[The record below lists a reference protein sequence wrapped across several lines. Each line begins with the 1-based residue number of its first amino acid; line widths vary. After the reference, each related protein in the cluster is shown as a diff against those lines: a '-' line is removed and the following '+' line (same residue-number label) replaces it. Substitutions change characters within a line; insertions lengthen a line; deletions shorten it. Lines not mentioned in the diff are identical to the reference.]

1 MPMKKIVLYF
11 SEFHRSYF
19 SFRLYAFFL
28 FFVALLIGF
37 NYTFDF
43 EDSFI
48 DQQPKPMRVVG
59 YFLYHFVA
67 YFGVLVIIWRFSK
80 EKLRLNGYFWA
91 KSLVGF
97 LILGI
102 DNSYYSNYAL
112 LQNFLPSGTV
122 TFYNKLLVNSIGLLT
137 MFAPLLIVKFVFD
150 RKQHFG
156 IYGLTFSKVDW
167 KPYWIM
173 LVAMAPLIY
182 AASYLPD
189 FISYYPVYKRAGGA
203 AFADYYSLHENWS
216 IAVFETFYIADF
228 IFTELFFR
236 GFLVVGLGVLLGKNA
251 VLPMAASYAVLHFGK
266 PAGEA
271 ISSVFGGYILG
282 IIALYSRNIWGGVFV
297 HSGIAGLM
305 ELFAFWRM
313 P

>member
-1 MPMKKIVLYF
+1 MKKILYYF
-11 SEFHRSYF
+11 RDFHLNYF
-19 SFRLYAFFL
+19 SFKLYALFL
-28 FFVALLIGF
+28 LFVAILITF

-43 EDSFI
+43 EDSYI
-48 DQQPKPMRVVG
+48 DQLPKPLRVVG
-59 YFLYHFVA
+59 YFLYHFTA
-67 YFGVLVIIWRFSK
+67 YYGVLAIIWCCGK
-80 EKLRLNGYFWA
+80 DKLKLGSHFWV
-91 KSLVGF
+91 KSLIGF
-97 LILGI
+97 FILGI

-112 LQNFLPSGTV
+112 LQNYFPPGTV
-122 TFYNKLLVNSIGLLT
+122 NFYNKLLVNSIGLIT
-137 MFAPLLIVKFVFD
+137 MFTPLLILKFVFD
-150 RKQHFG
+150 RKQNFG

-173 LVAMAPLIY
+173 LLIMAPLIY

-189 FISYYPVYKRAGGA
+189 FMSYYPVYRRAGGA
-203 AFADYYSLHENWS
+203 AFADFYGMHENWS
-216 IAVFETFYIADF
+216 IAIFETFYITDF

-236 GFLVVGLGVLLGKNA
+236 GFLVVGLGALLGKNA

-297 HSGIAGLM
+297 HGGIAGLM